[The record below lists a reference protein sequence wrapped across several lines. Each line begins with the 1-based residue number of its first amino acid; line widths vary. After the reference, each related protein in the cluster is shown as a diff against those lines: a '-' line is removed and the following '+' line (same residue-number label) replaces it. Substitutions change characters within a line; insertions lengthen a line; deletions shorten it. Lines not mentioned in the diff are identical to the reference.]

1 MSGHH
6 SNGSFLPLLAP
17 VAGVLVAGTLAT
29 VAIIVPEH
37 RFAGAML
44 TGAIAGGIAALALL
58 GVTAR
63 RGSTTTVESG
73 SNVDAHDLATRLA
86 RIDEHVMLSD

>member
-1 MSGHH
+1 
-6 SNGSFLPLLAP
+6 
-17 VAGVLVAGTLAT
+17 
-29 VAIIVPEH
+29 
-37 RFAGAML
+37 ML

-86 RIDEHVMLSD
+86 RIDEHVMLSDS